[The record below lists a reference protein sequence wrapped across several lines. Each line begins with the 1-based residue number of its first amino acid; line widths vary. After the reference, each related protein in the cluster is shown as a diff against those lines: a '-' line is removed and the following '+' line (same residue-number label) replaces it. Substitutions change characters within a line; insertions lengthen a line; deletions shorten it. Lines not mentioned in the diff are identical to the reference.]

1 MARRILNW
9 IESVARVWRREFK
22 IVFSDAAALL
32 FFIGLPLFYPI
43 VYTLIYNPEIVQ
55 EIPFSVV
62 DGSRS
67 AKSRELVR
75 MADATQS
82 MKFIGY
88 ASSLEEA
95 RGWMNEK
102 ACYGIMV
109 IPEDYAVKI
118 GRGEQAV
125 VPFYYETSL
134 LLRYRGFLSALTD
147 VQLAAGA
154 EIRQTLID
162 MAGDAA
168 ASIGSVPADSHEF
181 FLGDISQGFASF
193 VIPGILILV
202 LQQSIVLGVTT
213 LGGTGSERRRRNN
226 GADPLEIKAGV
237 ASTMIGKAL
246 CYLVIYLPVTVY
258 LLHIVPALF
267 HFPHTSNCAD
277 YFLFALPLLLSS
289 IFFGMAL
296 QVFVKE
302 RESAMLVVVFS
313 SVVFLFLSGL
323 TWPRYAIGFPW
334 LQLGDLVPA
343 TWGIEGY
350 VRISS
355 NDALLSQA
363 SLPYIMLWI
372 LTLAYFVVAL
382 VIGKLRKTS

>member
-1 MARRILNW
+1 M
-9 IESVARVWRREFK
+9 ARVWRREFK
-22 IVFSDAAALL
+22 VVFSDAGVLL
-32 FFIGLPLFYPI
+32 FFIGLPLFYPV
-43 VYTLIYNPEIVQ
+43 VYTLIYNPEIVTQ
-55 EIPFSVV
+55 IPFAVV
-62 DGSRS
+62 DQSRS
-67 AKSRELVR
+67 DQSRQLVR

-82 MKFIGY
+82 MKLIGY

-95 RGWMNEK
+95 REWMNEK

-109 IPEDYAVKI
+109 IPGDYSKKI

-134 LLRYRGFLSALTD
+134 LLRYRAVLSALTD
-147 VQLAAGA
+147 VQLATGA
-154 EIRQTLID
+154 QIRQSLMD
-162 MAGDAA
+162 LSGDAA
-168 ASIGSVPADSHEF
+168 AALGSSPADSHEF

-213 LGGTGSERRRRNN
+213 LAGTRAERRRRNN
-226 GADPLEIKAGV
+226 GGDPLEVRPGV
-237 ASTMIGKAL
+237 ASEMIGRAL
-246 CYLVIYLPVTVY
+246 CYLVLYLPLIVY

-267 HFPHTSNCAD
+267 HFPHTANCAD

-323 TWPRYAIGFPW
+323 TWPRYAVGFPW

-350 VRISS
+350 VRIGS
-355 NDALLSQA
+355 NDALLSQTK
-363 SLPYIMLWI
+363 LPFIMLWI
-372 LTLAYFVVAL
+372 LTFAYFAAAW
-382 VIGKLRKTS
+382 VIGKWRKAR